1 MKQISLLPAAVFL
14 TLGLFAQNNSSG
26 NHTTNVTVG
35 SGIGIGT
42 IIAIVAS
49 WSRNHSVLWAI
60 VHGMF
65 GWLYVIYYIV
75 TRSDYE

>member
-1 MKQISLLPAAVFL
+1 MKQISLLPAAIFL
-14 TLGLFAQNNSSG
+14 TLELFAQNNNSG

-60 VHGMF
+60 VHGML